1 MAGHERTVYSEDKA
15 TILGSCLN
23 SYIQSSFLSTDV
35 YVCLAMNACS

>member
-1 MAGHERTVYSEDKA
+1 MAKSKA
-15 TILGSCLN
+15 RILGSCLN